1 MVDIENE
8 QLVTLQEIAKL
19 SDRSYSTVLRWVN
32 DGAKSLNGRRV
43 KLETVKTP
51 SGKKATTEA
60 YYRFLRALN
69 EC

>member
-1 MVDIENE
+1 MVDLEKE
-8 QLVTLQEIAKL
+8 QLITLQEVTKI
-19 SDRSYSTVLRWVN
+19 SDCSYSTVLRWVK
-32 DGAKSLNGRRV
+32 DGATSIGGRKV

-51 SGKKATTEA
+51 SGKKTTTEA

>member
-1 MVDIENE
+1 MISIEKE
-8 QLVTLQEIAKL
+8 QLITLQEVTKI
-19 SDRSYSTVLRWVN
+19 SDSSYSTVLRWTKS
-32 DGAKSLNGRRV
+32 GAMSVGGKRV

-51 SGKKATTEA
+51 SGKKTTAEA